1 MANTDFP
8 YRIRI
13 HRRNS
18 PNGFCR
24 GISSGHV
31 SGDGKRFSHDALKS
45 SRLSFGYHYQR
56 KSGFSEQGGQMNS
69 GLYMLGLAVFF
80 GLWVGL
86 IFFADYQMKK
96 HNKKG
101 MK

>member
-1 MANTDFP
+1 
-8 YRIRI
+8 
-13 HRRNS
+13 
-18 PNGFCR
+18 
-24 GISSGHV
+24 
-31 SGDGKRFSHDALKS
+31 
-45 SRLSFGYHYQR
+45 
-56 KSGFSEQGGQMNS
+56 MNS

-101 MK
+101 IK

>member
-1 MANTDFP
+1 
-8 YRIRI
+8 
-13 HRRNS
+13 
-18 PNGFCR
+18 
-24 GISSGHV
+24 
-31 SGDGKRFSHDALKS
+31 
-45 SRLSFGYHYQR
+45 
-56 KSGFSEQGGQMNS
+56 MNS

-86 IFFADYQMKK
+86 IFFAEKKKKK